1 MSTVPIIQVKTLTYK
16 HVNRIY
22 GGRPEYPEISD
33 SKKILCV
40 PSTMDGT
47 SLEPTIGMV
56 EAHDSRGIQHIR
68 VPDEPHVQGRVM
80 ESDIR
85 QDQNRQF
92 RNPAMEPT
100 K

>member
-1 MSTVPIIQVKTLTYK
+1 MTMAYE
-16 HVNRIY
+16 HVNRVY
-22 GGRPEYPEISD
+22 CRRLENPEISD
-33 SKKILCV
+33 SKKILRV

-80 ESDIR
+80 ESDIQ